1 MQILKINNPKLFH
14 FILFIL
20 FLTFSIFCIFTI
32 GISYDQIFHIE
43 NGERRLKYLLSFG
56 RYDYY
61 DILHLRY
68 YPGIYDTISAF
79 LATFF
84 PRKFYYESFHLIN
97 FLFGVIGIIGLKK
110 IIKSFFSENISKIFF
125 IISIFSP
132 IFFGHLSIN
141 PKDTIIATSNFWFMY
156 YVIKYL
162 KCNNNLIRTNIAVKL
177 GLFLGLGIGVRII
190 FLGTLIPILFFLF
203 AEILIFKKMSKE
215 INIKNFV
222 KHIFIIFIISYILL
236 ILCWPNVHNNIFTEP
251 FKLFSDSLSDSS
263 QGVQLSYFFGEFYLT
278 ENTPWYYLIINF
290 IFKTP
295 VFYLSTFTL
304 FFIFFNKVKS
314 YFYNIRNFNYY
325 IYHSFNFFLLPVII
339 SIFLGLKI
347 HDGIRYF
354 LYLVPLF
361 NILPAIY
368 ISYFMNNLNK
378 YYNKI
383 ILIFLIPLLLIFS
396 IKFIS
401 ITPYQY
407 TYLNV
412 FNDLFLKKN
421 YFENDYW
428 GTSLKE
434 LIKKFSD
441 KIDNNNSIKIA
452 VCGANPINI
461 KYYLKKNYIKNFVL
475 VDLDSKFDYAI
486 LINRA
491 IYKDK
496 KDIKNYTCYS
506 KFKNKQIFLSINRN
520 NNVLSKIIKY

>member
-1 MQILKINNPKLFH
+1 MKVNRSKLFYL
-14 FILFIL
+14 ISFIL
-20 FLTFSIFCIFTI
+20 FLTFSIFCIISI

-68 YPGIYDTISAF
+68 YPGLYDTISAF
-79 LATFF
+79 FATFF

-97 FLFGVIGIIGLKK
+97 FLFGLIGIIGLKK
-110 IIKSFFSENISKIFF
+110 IIKIFFNKNISKIFF

-141 PKDTIIATSNFWFMY
+141 PKDTIIATSNFWIMY

-162 KCNNNLIRTNIAVKL
+162 KCNNNFVRTNIAVKI

-190 FLGTLIPILFFLF
+190 FLGTLIPILLFLF
-203 AEILIFKKMSKE
+203 AEIFIFKKIIKE
-215 INIKNFV
+215 ISVKNFI
-222 KHIFIIFIISYILL
+222 KHIFVVFIISYTLL
-236 ILCWPNVHNNIFTEP
+236 ILCWPNVHNNIITEP
-251 FKLFSDSLSDSS
+251 FKLFSESLSDSS

-295 VFYLSTFTL
+295 VFLLVTFIL
-304 FFIFFNKVKS
+304 FFVFFNKVKL
-314 YFYNIRNFNYY
+314 YFNNITNFNYN
-325 IYHSFNFFLLPVII
+325 IYYSLIFFFLPMII

-368 ISYFMNNLNK
+368 ICYLMNNLNK

-383 ILIFLIPLLLIFS
+383 IIIFLIPTLLTFL

-401 ITPYQY
+401 ITPYHY
-407 TYLNV
+407 TYLNI

-428 GTSLKE
+428 GVSLKE

-441 KIDNNNSIKIA
+441 NIENNNSIKIA
-452 VCGANPINI
+452 YCGVNPINI
-461 KYYLKKNYIKNFVL
+461 KYYLRKNDIKNFVL
-475 VDLDSKFDYAI
+475 VDLDSEFDYAI

-496 KDIKNYTCYS
+496 IDKIYNTCFS
-506 KFKNKQIFLSINRN
+506 KFKNNQTFLSVNKN